1 MRRIGAAIFFLTG
14 MFGCAEKIEHDLEL
28 AAKRAVE
35 FAEVT
40 FVRRNLDKGY
50 ALLATKAR
58 SYVPIEKFNETV
70 SEMHRSGY
78 PVRVTVVGA
87 ASPIPGEKVV
97 NVVLRGEDGGK
108 QFHYRVTV
116 AGTATTDYHVT
127 TFGGG
132 ATPLLPLG

>member
-1 MRRIGAAIFFLTG
+1 MANASSTVNFHDATSFDRGGSTMRRIGAAIFFLTG

-28 AAKRAVE
+28 AAKRGVE
-35 FAEVT
+35 FAEVA

-78 PVRVTVVGA
+78 PIR
-87 ASPIPGEKVV
+87 S
-97 NVVLRGEDGGK
+97 
-108 QFHYRVTV
+108 
-116 AGTATTDYHVT
+116 
-127 TFGGG
+127 
-132 ATPLLPLG
+132 LLWAQPHRFQVK